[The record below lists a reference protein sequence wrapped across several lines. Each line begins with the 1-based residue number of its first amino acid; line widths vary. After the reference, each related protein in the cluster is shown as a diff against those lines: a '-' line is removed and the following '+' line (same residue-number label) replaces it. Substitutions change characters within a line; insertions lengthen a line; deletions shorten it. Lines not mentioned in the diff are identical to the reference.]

1 MRRVYRNDEAE
12 PISEEKQ
19 KSRLFRKPTDY
30 TQITDAGT
38 VAALM
43 KVPAACC
50 GDLHSKHS
58 DINNAS

>member
-19 KSRLFRKPTDY
+19 ENRLFQNPTDY

-38 VAALM
+38 VAR
-43 KVPAACC
+43 
-50 GDLHSKHS
+50 
-58 DINNAS
+58 INEGPRSLLRGPSF

>member
-19 KSRLFRKPTDY
+19 KSRLLRKPTDN

-38 VAALM
+38 VARINEG
-43 KVPAACC
+43 PR
-50 GDLHSKHS
+50 SKLRGTF
-58 DINNAS
+58 ILNIAT